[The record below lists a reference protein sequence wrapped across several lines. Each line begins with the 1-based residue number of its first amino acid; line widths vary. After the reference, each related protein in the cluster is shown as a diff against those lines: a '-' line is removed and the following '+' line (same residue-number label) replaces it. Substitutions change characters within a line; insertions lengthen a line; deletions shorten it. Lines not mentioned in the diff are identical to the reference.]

1 MEILTGMVKQLL
13 VLAVLALFL
22 ELLLP
27 GGALRGYVQVVV
39 GLLFV
44 VVLLSSAGDALRRD
58 WGTALPALAIGRG
71 ERQEAAN
78 GERSLEEY
86 RAGLARQILGLAR
99 LHGGLPV
106 VGVEVELEREEGARW
121 GRIRE
126 IRLVVDPGAGATG
139 PAGGPVREVTV
150 SPTREGPPAGVGE
163 FARVV
168 AGFYHLAPEQ
178 VRVTVR

>member
-1 MEILTGMVKQLL
+1 MEILVGMVKQLL

-58 WGTALPALAIGRG
+58 WGTALPALASARG
-71 ERQEAAN
+71 DRQEGTAGQN
-78 GERSLEEY
+78 GLEQY
-86 RAGLARQILGLAR
+86 RAGLAGQILGLAR
-99 LHGGLPV
+99 LHGGLSV
-106 VGVEVELEREEGARW
+106 ADVEVELEEDGARW

-150 SPTREGPPAGVGE
+150 SPTREGPPAGVDE

>member
-1 MEILTGMVKQLL
+1 VETLVGMVRQLL

-27 GGALRGYVQVVV
+27 GGALRRYVQVVV

-44 VVLLSSAGDALRRD
+44 VTLLGTAGDALRRD
-58 WGTALPALAIGRG
+58 WSAALPALATGRG
-71 ERQEAAN
+71 DRQEGTAGQN
-78 GERSLEEY
+78 GLEQY
-86 RAGLARQILGLAR
+86 RAGLERQILGLAR

-106 VGVEVELEREEGARW
+106 VEVEVELEEDGARW

-126 IRLVVDPGAGATG
+126 VRLVVDRGAAATG

-150 SPTREGPPAGVGE
+150 SPTREGPPAGVDE

>member
-106 VGVEVELEREEGARW
+106 AGVEVELEREEGARW

-126 IRLVVDPGAGATG
+126 IRLVVDPGAGAT

>member
-1 MEILTGMVKQLL
+1 
-13 VLAVLALFL
+13 
-22 ELLLP
+22 
-27 GGALRGYVQVVV
+27 
-39 GLLFV
+39 
-44 VVLLSSAGDALRRD
+44 VLLGAAGDLLRRD
-58 WGTALPALAIGRG
+58 WSAALPALAIGRG
-71 ERQEAAN
+71 DRQEGTAGQN
-78 GERSLEEY
+78 GLEQY

-99 LHGGLPV
+99 LHGGLSV
-106 VGVEVELEREEGARW
+106 ADVEVELEEDGARW

-150 SPTREGPPAGVGE
+150 SPTREGPPAGVDE